1 MDNRLTLTEDRVAT
15 FMAQSRG
22 IVSVKPT
29 IATSTTVTDFESN
42 ESKILH
48 RNYEDD
54 LQEDGEDGDGG
65 GEDESYEDQNESY
78 AEEEEDD
85 DEEGHEH
92 DDDGQ

>member
-1 MDNRLTLTEDRVAT
+1 
-15 FMAQSRG
+15 MAQSRG

-42 ESKILH
+42 QSKILH

-54 LQEDGEDGDGG
+54 LQEDGDEGEG
-65 GEDESYEDQNESY
+65 GEEGESYEDQNESY
-78 AEEEEDD
+78 AEEEDD